1 MQPRFPIIHPE
12 VREPQPPLGA
22 LDLDGALSAGYHRR
36 GIDNMAEGQWVYVPL
51 GARRRLEHPIKL
63 PMVLTAVQIK
73 TDLG

>member
-1 MQPRFPIIHPE
+1 
-12 VREPQPPLGA
+12 
-22 LDLDGALSAGYHRR
+22 
-36 GIDNMAEGQWVYVPL
+36 MAEGQWVYVPL